1 LLESPRGLLT
11 KPQKI
16 MKLFELE
23 KSVRSNPKFT
33 GIHWADLNNGLRI
46 FGFKLNR
53 KNSHVFYNFM
63 VYGQDENAEVFFN
76 HKYSQDTGKMD
87 RSFGG
92 AWNVLKQIEGYL
104 NK

>member
-1 LLESPRGLLT
+1 
-11 KPQKI
+11 

-33 GIHWADLNNGLRI
+33 GIHWTDLNNGLRV

-53 KNSHVFYNFM
+53 KNSYVYYNFM
-63 VYGQDENAEVFFN
+63 VYGEDENAEVFFN
-76 HKYSQDTGKMD
+76 HKYSQETGKKD
-87 RSFGG
+87 RSYGG
-92 AWNVLKQIEGYL
+92 AWNVLKQIEGYF

>member
-1 LLESPRGLLT
+1 
-11 KPQKI
+11 

-33 GIHWADLNNGLRI
+33 GIHWADLNNGFRI

-53 KNSHVFYNFM
+53 KNSHVYYNFM

-76 HKYSQDTGKMD
+76 HKYSQDTGKKD
-87 RSFGG
+87 RSYGG

-104 NK
+104 K

>member
-1 LLESPRGLLT
+1 
-11 KPQKI
+11 

-33 GIHWADLNNGLRI
+33 GIHWADLNNGRRI

-53 KNSHVFYNFM
+53 KNSYVYYNFM
-63 VYGQDENAEVFFN
+63 AYGEDENAEVFFD
-76 HKYSQDTGKMD
+76 HKYSQKTRKKDP
-87 RSFGG
+87 SFIGS
-92 AWNVLKQIEGYL
+92 WNVLRQIEGYL